1 MINLQQIREFS
12 TMEIHE
18 FLFPIFS
25 PKLKFNQTASILSKF
40 FAELQA
46 ENGIKG
52 KKRIKPS
59 KPAQPK

>member
-25 PKLKFNQTASILSKF
+25 PKLKIKIVKF
-40 FAELQA
+40 FKL
-46 ENGIKG
+46 NTIV
-52 KKRIKPS
+52 IS
-59 KPAQPK
+59 LYFFINYLY